1 MKYPIGTNIVFED
14 KLFAIK
20 NKLEIK
26 AYVVTDAGEIKYLI
40 HDSKDEY
47 NCMYDIMSES
57 ELANEISEQVEIAN
71 KKCYFETRFGI
82 RRMDEWEKF

>member
-20 NKLEIK
+20 DKFKIK

-40 HDSKDEY
+40 HDSRSEY
-47 NCMYDIMSES
+47 DCMYDIMSER
-57 ELANEISEQVEIAN
+57 ELDDKIMEQVEIAD

-82 RRMDEWEKF
+82 RRMDEWEKI

>member
-20 NKLEIK
+20 DKLEIK

-40 HDSKDEY
+40 HDPKSEY
-47 NCMYDIMSES
+47 DCMYDIMSER
-57 ELANEISEQVEIAN
+57 ELNDEIEKQEKIED

-82 RRMDEWEKF
+82 RRKNEWEKI

>member
-1 MKYPIGTNIVFED
+1 MKYLIGTNIVFED
-14 KLFAIK
+14 KLFDIK

-40 HDSKDEY
+40 HDPKDEY
-47 NCMYDIMSES
+47 DCMYSIMSER
-57 ELANEISEQVEIAN
+57 ELADEIKEQVEIAD

-82 RRMDEWEKF
+82 RRMNEITE